1 MSTNNNLA
9 TVKDKPKAQL
19 SKVQR
24 KIRKLKRDP
33 KLFLVESKASQALYL
48 AWAKLGAFMFVIA
61 ASLFVIVYYSVIASP
76 RYVSQVQFVV
86 KQASSGEL
94 PLAGLASFGA
104 TTPSMRDSLILKN
117 YINSREMA
125 NALNDQLELQAHYE
139 NKQWDWFSR
148 LAKNSSNEDFI
159 EYFQDHIVVKHDE
172 ISEVLRVEVQSY
184 NPDYSL
190 LLAQKL
196 MQISDEFINNLGEG
210 MANQQLDYA
219 QKDVDRAFKKMNTL
233 QQQMLNFQNTHE
245 LYSPE
250 QQGAALLT
258 VITSLEAQIIS
269 LETDVKS
276 LTSYLH
282 NDNAEVVAKQYQID
296 ALKSQLA
303 EEKSRLTSTNSD
315 SLNQINAG
323 FQELKLNSELSVEL
337 YKSVLTSLEVV
348 RAEAYKKL
356 KYLLIVERPYLA
368 EQAEYPRR
376 LYSIATWFVVLLL
389 IYGIGRLVFS
399 IIKEHQE

>member
-1 MSTNNNLA
+1 MSTKNNLVIA
-9 TVKDKPKAQL
+9 NNQKKSEL
-19 SKVQR
+19 SKIQR
-24 KIRKLKRDP
+24 KIRKFKRDP

-48 AWAKLGAFMFVIA
+48 AWAKLGAFMFVIV
-61 ASLFVIVYYSVIASP
+61 ASLLVIVYYSVIASP

-125 NALNDQLELQAHYE
+125 NALNEQLELQAHYE

-159 EYFQDHIVVKHDE
+159 EYFQDHIVVNHDE

-190 LLAQKL
+190 RLAQTL

-233 QQQMLNFQNTHE
+233 QQHMLNFQNTHE

-315 SLNQINAG
+315 SLNQINSG

-368 EQAEYPRR
+368 QQAEYPKR
-376 LYSIATWFVVLLL
+376 LYSIITWFVVLIL

>member
-148 LAKNSSNEDFI
+148 LVKNSSNEDFI
-159 EYFQDHIVVKHDE
+159 EYFQEHIIVNYDE
-172 ISEVLRVEVQSY
+172 VSEVLRVEVQSY

-368 EQAEYPRR
+368 EQAKYPKR
-376 LYSIATWFVVLLL
+376 LYSIITWFVVLLL